1 MIINHIEKFVR
12 NFGVVQAS
20 TNLELSLGG
29 CFAKGSR
36 IIQVKTYKRLN
47 IYFHSILVDFVRY
60 P

>member
-1 MIINHIEKFVR
+1 LQRKWDVIKNYIEKFVR

-36 IIQVKTYKRLN
+36 IIQVKAYKRLN
-47 IYFHSILVDFVRY
+47 FYLHSMLV
-60 P
+60 

>member
-1 MIINHIEKFVR
+1 MIKNYIEKFVR

-36 IIQVKTYKRLN
+36 IIQVKAYKRLN
-47 IYFHSILVDFVRY
+47 FYLHSMLV
-60 P
+60 